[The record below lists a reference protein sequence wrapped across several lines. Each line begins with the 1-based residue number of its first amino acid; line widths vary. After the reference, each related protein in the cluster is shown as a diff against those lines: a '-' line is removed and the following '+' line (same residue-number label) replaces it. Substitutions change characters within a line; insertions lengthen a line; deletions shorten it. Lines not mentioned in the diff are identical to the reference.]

1 MCGGCFCVGASVF
14 SKVSFDPT
22 ITRGEDLDYLF
33 NLRMHGYD
41 VWFDSAWRVRHL
53 PPKIPSHASR
63 FMQDV
68 YRWNYEV
75 EKLAVANSIKGMRQV
90 RPESLRPYPS
100 EWISP
105 GVRARIAHTS
115 LRRAIA
121 GPERLDYLRIWLH
134 GRHVA
139 QQWARR
145 VASSYF
151 SFQTYWPQ
159 VMSSL
164 WGDADLARQVV
175 KMGTP
180 AGMGGE
186 RE

>member
-1 MCGGCFCVGASVF
+1 
-14 SKVSFDPT
+14 
-22 ITRGEDLDYLF
+22 
-33 NLRMHGYD
+33 
-41 VWFDSAWRVRHL
+41 
-53 PPKIPSHASR
+53 
-63 FMQDV
+63 
-68 YRWNYEV
+68 
-75 EKLAVANSIKGMRQV
+75 MRT
-90 RPESLRPYPS
+90 
-100 EWISP
+100 
-105 GVRARIAHTS
+105 RIAHTS
-115 LRRAIA
+115 LRRAIV
-121 GPERLDYLRIWLH
+121 GPERLDYLKIWLH

-164 WGDADLARQVV
+164 WGDASLAEQMV

-186 RE
+186 QK